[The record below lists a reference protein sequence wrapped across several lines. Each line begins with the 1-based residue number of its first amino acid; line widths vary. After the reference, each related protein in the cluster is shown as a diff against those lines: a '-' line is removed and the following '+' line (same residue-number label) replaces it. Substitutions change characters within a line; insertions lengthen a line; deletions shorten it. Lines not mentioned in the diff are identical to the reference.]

1 MRIAVCMKQVPGV
14 SEGSMDP
21 RTGVL
26 IRTGLSAVTNLYDRS
41 ALEAALRIKEQQGGG
56 IHVFTMGP
64 GKAEEVL
71 REAYHV
77 MCRACRFDRNMP

>member
-26 IRTGLSAVTNLYDRS
+26 IRTGLSAVTNLYDRRFGS
-41 ALEAALRIKEQQGGG
+41 KSSREAGFMCLPW
-56 IHVFTMGP
+56 GP
-64 GKAEEVL
+64 GRPKRYFGRL
-71 REAYHV
+71 
-77 MCRACRFDRNMP
+77 MPWGRIMGT